1 MEEQTAL
8 TKKEI
13 KQQQKILRKQEK
25 AEKKKQKKENKAMQ
39 EFQGKFNSFFADFK
53 KFISKGNI
61 IDLSV
66 AVVIGA
72 AFNKITSSLVNDI
85 IMPLIS
91 LLTGGVSVADWK
103 WVIKPATYDSAG
115 VQLTAETALRYGV
128 FIQALID
135 FLIIAFTIFVMLK
148 IIVNSER
155 GFKSFASKFKK
166 KHKLEQQAEQPAPAP
181 APEPKKIESQ
191 EDILRDIRTLL
202 ASNTA
207 KNVANTNEQKKD

>member
-1 MEEQTAL
+1 MEKQATL

-13 KQQQKILRKQEK
+13 KKQKKLEKKQQKI
-25 AEKKKQKKENKAMQ
+25 ENKKMK
-39 EFQGKFNSFFADFK
+39 ELQGKFNSFFTDFK

-72 AFNKITSSLVNDI
+72 AFNKITSSLVNDV

-103 WVIKPATYDSAG
+103 WVIKPASYDAAG
-115 VQLTAETALRYGV
+115 IQISAETALRYGV
-128 FIQALID
+128 FIQAIID
-135 FLIIAFTIFVMLK
+135 FLIIAFTIFVVLR

-155 GFKSFASKFKK
+155 GFKLFASKLKNK
-166 KHKLEQQAEQPAPAP
+166 NKQDATTIEQTEPAPA
-181 APEPKKIESQ
+181 PKKIESE

-202 ASNTA
+202 ASN
-207 KNVANTNEQKKD
+207 VANNTTGEQKKD

>member
-13 KQQQKILRKQEK
+13 RQQQKLLRKQEK
-25 AEKKKQKKENKAMQ
+25 QEKKKQKKESKGIK
-39 EFQGKFNSFFADFK
+39 EFHGKFNSFFADFK

-103 WVIKPATYDSAG
+103 WVIKPATYDAAG
-115 VQLTAETALRYGV
+115 VQITAETALRYGV

-135 FLIIAFTIFVMLK
+135 FLIIAFTIFVVLK

-155 GFKSFASKFKK
+155 GFKSFASMFKK
-166 KHKLEQQAEQPAPAP
+166 KKQAEQPTEESNPEP
-181 APEPKKIESQ
+181 VPEPKKIESQ

-202 ASNTA
+202 ANNNASNIA
-207 KNVANTNEQKKD
+207 QTNEQKKD

>member
-13 KQQQKILRKQEK
+13 RQQQKLLRKQEK
-25 AEKKKQKKENKAMQ
+25 QERKKQKKESKGLK

-103 WVIKPATYDSAG
+103 WVIKPA
-115 VQLTAETALRYGV
+115 LM
-128 FIQALID
+128 
-135 FLIIAFTIFVMLK
+135 MLP
-148 IIVNSER
+148 EC
-155 GFKSFASKFKK
+155 KS
-166 KHKLEQQAEQPAPAP
+166 L
-181 APEPKKIESQ
+181 PKPLS
-191 EDILRDIRTLL
+191 DMACLSRHLSTF
-202 ASNTA
+202 
-207 KNVANTNEQKKD
+207 

>member
-8 TKKEI
+8 NKKEI
-13 KQQQKILRKQEK
+13 RQQQKLMRKQEK
-25 AEKKKQKKENKAMQ
+25 QEKKKQKNESKGLK

-103 WVIKPATYDSAG
+103 WVIKPATYDAAG
-115 VQLTAETALRYGV
+115 VQITAETALRYGV

-135 FLIIAFTIFVMLK
+135 FLIIAFTIFVVLK

-155 GFKSFASKFKK
+155 GFKSFTSKFKK
-166 KHKLEQQAEQPAPAP
+166 KKQAEQPTEESNPEP
-181 APEPKKIESQ
+181 IPEPKKIESQ

-202 ASNTA
+202 ANNNASNIA
-207 KNVANTNEQKKD
+207 QTNEQKKD